1 MTFSPLSRVKTNPRS
16 KNSIQIIQIY
26 ISELRGRF
34 FSLFFSFFFT
44 FCTLYFYSNEYF
56 YFLVKPL
63 NLARFIFTDILEGF
77 QTYLQLSFVL
87 TLFFLLPFLI
97 YQVFCFFLP
106 GLFEYEKRYYFI
118 YWKSFTFFYFLS
130 FFFSW
135 YILLPVLWSFFMQ
148 FEIHKELICIQL
160 EARIL
165 TNIQFILKTFTISQF
180 VFQFPLLCFF
190 SIKKFE
196 INPKQSKFVQQ
207 NRSLFYILILLFCSL
222 FSPPEIFF
230 QLLSSLFFIIFF
242 ESIIFFIYLSEYYRS
257 H

>member
-1 MTFSPLSRVKTNPRS
+1 MKFCVTFSPLSRVKTNPRS
-16 KNSIQIIQIY
+16 KNSIQTIQIY

-34 FSLFFSFFFT
+34 FCLF
-44 FCTLYFYSNEYF
+44 
-56 YFLVKPL
+56 
-63 NLARFIFTDILEGF
+63 
-77 QTYLQLSFVL
+77 
-87 TLFFLLPFLI
+87 
-97 YQVFCFFLP
+97 FCFFLP
-106 GLFEYEKRYYFI
+106 GLFEYEKRYYSI
-118 YWKSFTFFYFLS
+118 YCKSFTFFYFLS

-160 EARIL
+160 EARIF

-180 VFQFPLLCFF
+180 VFQLPLLCFF
-190 SIKKFE
+190 CIKKFE

-230 QLLSSLFFIIFF
+230 QLLSSLFFILFF
-242 ESIIFFIYLSEYYRS
+242 ESIIYFIYLSEYYRS